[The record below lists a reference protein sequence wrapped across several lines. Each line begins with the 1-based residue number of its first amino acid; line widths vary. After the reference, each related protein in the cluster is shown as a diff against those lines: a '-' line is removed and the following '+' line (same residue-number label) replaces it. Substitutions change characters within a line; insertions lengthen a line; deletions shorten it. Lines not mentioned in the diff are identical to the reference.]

1 MEDGA
6 LIISSLETLVM
17 KICASVALLIR
28 ILSRQ
33 YVLMF
38 MLIIENH
45 TSCKKANLFP
55 CFAQGQGLPG
65 WSLY

>member
-6 LIISSLETLVM
+6 LIISSLDTLVM

-33 YVLMF
+33 YVLMC
-38 MLIIENH
+38 MLIIDDY
-45 TSCKKANLFP
+45 TSCKKASDKNT
-55 CFAQGQGLPG
+55 
-65 WSLY
+65 